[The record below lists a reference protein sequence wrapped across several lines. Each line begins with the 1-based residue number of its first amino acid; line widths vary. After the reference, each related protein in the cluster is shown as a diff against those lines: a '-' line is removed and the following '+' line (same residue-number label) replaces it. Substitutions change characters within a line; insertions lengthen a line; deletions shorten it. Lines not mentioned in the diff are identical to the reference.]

1 MWQKQQAKGD
11 DVKISDLL
19 TSQVRNWQFW
29 STTGLAADYSLGEF
43 VTDWS
48 DVPIGLPVVLYGGG
62 LPTIGGCIDS
72 RMEDGSALWIR
83 DETWSRRLIHRTDG
97 YAVRV
102 VNRWRSAL
110 ARCEDQDQGARGRS
124 RPGDQP

>member
-1 MWQKQQAKGD
+1 MTGYRVSTWQTQQAKGD
-11 DVKISDLL
+11 YVKIPDVLA
-19 TSQVRNWQFW
+19 TPPRTWPFC
-29 STTGLAADYSLGEF
+29 TPAGLAAGYSLGEF

-48 DVPIGLPVVLYGGG
+48 DVPIGLPVVLFGRG

-72 RMEDGSALWIR
+72 KMEDGSALWIR

-102 VNRWRSAL
+102 VNHWPSVL
-110 ARCEDQDQGARGRS
+110 TRCEGLDQGH
-124 RPGDQP
+124 